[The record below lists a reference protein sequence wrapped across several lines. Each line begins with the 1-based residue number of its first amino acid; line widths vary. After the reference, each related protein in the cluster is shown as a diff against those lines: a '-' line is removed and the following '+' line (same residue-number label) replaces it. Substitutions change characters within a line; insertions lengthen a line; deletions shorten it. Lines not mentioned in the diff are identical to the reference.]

1 MDVIKLARIDLSSS
15 ERVEHERI
23 VRVGTVGYMN
33 VSLHRSLRIAEMKNG
48 FSSSRAAA
56 QEHSL
61 TRKRRFCNPDTAPA
75 GRQMQRFMSPRWG
88 LTSDKNHPSP
98 TLAHGATFLPRSAA
112 IPPRTRC
119 RSNALLPATPLQQ
132 REPAGSHC
140 SLAASRQDPRPPST
154 RPAPTAPDP
163 KHLAQLRESLPRP
176 SLPIGSAFLPLA
188 TRDTR
193 EAQLSAVRD
202 PDIHCA
208 S

>member
-48 FSSSRAAA
+48 FSSSREAA

-88 LTSDKNHPSP
+88 LNSDKKHPPHACAWGYVLAPLRGYSATN
-98 TLAHGATFLPRSAA
+98 TLSINRVAPSHTA
-112 IPPRTRC
+112 
-119 RSNALLPATPLQQ
+119 PAT
-132 REPAGSHC
+132 
-140 SLAASRQDPRPPST
+140 
-154 RPAPTAPDP
+154 
-163 KHLAQLRESLPRP
+163 
-176 SLPIGSAFLPLA
+176 
-188 TRDTR
+188 
-193 EAQLSAVRD
+193 
-202 PDIHCA
+202 
-208 S
+208 